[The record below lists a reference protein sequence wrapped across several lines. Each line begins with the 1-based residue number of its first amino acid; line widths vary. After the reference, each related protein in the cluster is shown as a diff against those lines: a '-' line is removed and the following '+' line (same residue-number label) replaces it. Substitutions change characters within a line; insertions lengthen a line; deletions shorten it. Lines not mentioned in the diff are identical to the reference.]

1 MKSLLALLIFC
12 LSCAL
17 AHGQTLARNDHSKPR
32 IIDNATAD
40 QVVAA
45 QAIVLLKR
53 LDDDVIV
60 YRSAAE
66 FEAGRNLARVPLENF
81 SADLE
86 SISVDVEGAVSRLSD
101 VRLKTEIAKALASYR
116 EGAFWWQKIYRPRVI
131 NVLEMRSTRDETSDS
146 LFAADIP
153 YAVASCWLEANEH
166 LQRALRDL
174 GIQ

>member
-17 AHGQTLARNDHSKPR
+17 AHGQSLARNDHSKPR

-66 FEAGRNLARVPLENF
+66 FEAGRKLSRVPFENF

-86 SISVDVEGAVSRLSD
+86 DISVEVDRAVSRLSD
-101 VRLKTEIAKALASYR
+101 VRLRTEIGKALASYR
-116 EGAFWWQKIYRPRVI
+116 EGAFWWQKIYRPRAISVLVI
-131 NVLEMRSTRDETSDS
+131 RAGRDETSDS
-146 LFAADIP
+146 FFAADIP
-153 YAVASCWLEANEH
+153 YAVTSCWHEANEH
-166 LQRALRDL
+166 LQRAVRDL